1 MYVKVINIT
10 LSHLVILAC

>member
-1 MYVKVINIT
+1 MYVKVISIT